1 MQLKSPPAEGEIA
14 ESSSPMLLAP
24 ERPVEILLVDDS
36 PADLRLL
43 QEVLKRANGRTHLN
57 VVWDGEETLT
67 FLRQEGPYA
76 GAARP
81 DLILLAL
88 NLPRKNGRA
97 VLATIK
103 SDPGLKPI
111 PVVVLATSEAEQDI
125 RQAYELGANF
135 YVHKPAGLDA
145 FLRMVQTLMEL
156 WLTYGR
162 LPSAE

>member
-1 MQLKSPPAEGEIA
+1 MQLKPLFSEGEIA
-14 ESSSPMLLAP
+14 DSSSSILLAP

-43 QEVLKRANGRTHLN
+43 QEVLKRTNGHTHLN

-76 GAARP
+76 GVARP
-81 DLILLAL
+81 DLILLDL

-103 SDPGLKPI
+103 SDPELKRI
-111 PVVVLATSEAEQDI
+111 PVVIFATSEAEQDI
-125 RQAYELGANF
+125 RQAYELGANC
-135 YVHKPAGLDA
+135 YVHKPAGLDP
-145 FLRMVQTLMEL
+145 FLRMMQTLMEF
-156 WLTYGR
+156 WLMYGR

>member
-1 MQLKSPPAEGEIA
+1 MQLKPLFSEGEMID
-14 ESSSPMLLAP
+14 SSPSLAFVP

-43 QEVLKRANGRTHLN
+43 QEALKRTNGRTHLN

-81 DLILLAL
+81 DLILLDL

-103 SDPGLKPI
+103 SDPELKRI
-111 PVVVLATSEAEQDI
+111 PVVIFAASEAEQDI
-125 RQAYELGANF
+125 RQAYELGANC
-135 YVHKPAGLDA
+135 YVHKPLGLDP
-145 FLRMVQTLMEL
+145 FLRMMQTLMEF